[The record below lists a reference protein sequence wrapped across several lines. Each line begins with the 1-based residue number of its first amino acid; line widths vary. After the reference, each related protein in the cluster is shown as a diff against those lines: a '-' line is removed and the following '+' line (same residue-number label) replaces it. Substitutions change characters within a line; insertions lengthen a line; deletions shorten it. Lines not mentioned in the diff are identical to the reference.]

1 MREGEAAAR
10 RKVRSKPLGSAGRCA
25 ARALLHDGRR
35 PRLGVNG
42 VAPSAERR
50 KEYAADAQSPNSW
63 REGHAAPE
71 VLADT
76 AAENIRDASQE
87 SQRRPRNGAS
97 PREADTRR

>member
-1 MREGEAAAR
+1 MVR
-10 RKVRSKPLGSAGRCA
+10 RKPPKGEPKPRGSAGRCA
-25 ARALLHDGRR
+25 AQTILRDGRR

-50 KEYAADAQSPNSW
+50 KGYAADVQSPNKTA
-63 REGHAAPE
+63 RGQAAPE

-76 AAENIRDASQE
+76 VAENIRGASSGE
-87 SQRRPRNGAS
+87 PTPSRNGAS